1 MKRVSICIKGSMGN
15 KIVVSHK
22 DNWMDNLLCEF
33 IYEFIQESLLEYENY
48 WFEIT
53 LGLDKL
59 LLTLVHSGNSN

>member
-1 MKRVSICIKGSMGN
+1 MGN